1 MADFPRGNFADYAL
15 LEDCPYV
22 DDCIFAPEFMS
33 SDYVRVTQLYCDGA
47 VSRFLFFFSWHYCT
61 TCQILAPR
69 PGIEHMTSALDVQS

>member
-15 LEDCPYV
+15 LGDCPYV

-47 VSRFLFFFSWHYCT
+47 VSRFLFFFLGV
-61 TCQILAPR
+61 IAPHAR
-69 PGIEHMTSALDVQS
+69 S